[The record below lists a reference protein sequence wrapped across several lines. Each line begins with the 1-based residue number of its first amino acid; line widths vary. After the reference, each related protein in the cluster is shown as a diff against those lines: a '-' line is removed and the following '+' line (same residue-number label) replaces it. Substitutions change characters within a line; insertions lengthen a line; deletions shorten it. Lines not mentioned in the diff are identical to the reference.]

1 MIVKHYTDVK
11 PEEVGGEA
19 KNTTVR
25 WLIAE
30 KEGAPNFHM
39 RLFEVAPGGST
50 PHHSHDWEHEI
61 FIVEGAG
68 KLVGGE
74 ETHVLYPMCFIP
86 ESSCSSPGGRFITS
100 RTLETAVSS
109 SCVSCLRSD
118 GRPHRRTCAAG
129 PVPRG
134 DRAVSLH
141 EPYIFTP
148 SLAAVFSMNAFASGY
163 SSSRMC
169 SGSSA
174 LGRFMRLILTR

>member
-74 ETHVLYPMCFIP
+74 ETHVLYPGVFAFIP
-86 ESSCSSPGGRFITS
+86 GGEVHH
-100 RTLETAVSS
+100 LENTGNGSLKFV
-109 SCVSCLRSD
+109 CL
-118 GRPHRRTCAAG
+118 
-129 PVPRG
+129 VPKK
-134 DRAVSLH
+134 
-141 EPYIFTP
+141 
-148 SLAAVFSMNAFASGY
+148 
-163 SSSRMC
+163 
-169 SGSSA
+169 
-174 LGRFMRLILTR
+174 